1 MKAGYVTVQIKNVLL
16 FGMAGTGKTSVQNL
30 IFGLPPPEVRG
41 STPLAVAPKR
51 VIRNISRVKAVSG
64 EGKWE
69 PVTVEKLEQM
79 LADTIRSIAD
89 DLGDIPDE
97 LATKLKRLSENKLS
111 AAKTLSTTKVDDT
124 TTSSS
129 ADKDPSNTNFEM
141 MIADI
146 AGSVQDIVAKK
157 VIDTSSGRHPR
168 EVLGSNWVYFTD
180 SGGQP
185 HFYSLLPHFIKGI
198 SAALYA
204 LRLSEGLDEHP
215 MVEYYKDGKEV
226 GTRYPAALTTLETF
240 RNLVQS
246 IHSRSEK
253 ESLRLV
259 CIGTHLDKESEC
271 PEETLEQKNV
281 KLLEDLPQDIS
292 DITMRYRSKQ
302 GSDKIIF
309 PVDAKNVELDEQ
321 REQREMMAKELRMVI
336 DKCPSREIKVP
347 LWWYHFEIIIEKI
360 TREKGRKVLHKQEC
374 LKVAQLLR
382 FHEDAL
388 AAALEF
394 FHEQHIFHYY
404 PTILPDVVFCDTQV
418 LLDKV
423 TELVKYA
430 SLLRVG
436 SSLAPVDGKLL
447 RKLRDRGIITLELL
461 EGFSKHYVKGVFEPP
476 ELIQIFKE
484 LLILT
489 PISGSLHC
497 DFDSFSVTMEYFMP
511 SLLDPL
517 NESGLEKYR
526 VFTAEAAPLLF
537 QFPNGWPRC
546 GVFCCLQVYLVN
558 HCKWEL
564 CLDESVPKQNMVIL
578 RPPESLCIVTL
589 IDSFFYIELHAEA
602 LTNECE
608 SEYPSIRDNVL
619 EGIKASCEALRYN
632 QDPPDLAF
640 ICPCDRE
647 QPQTEVM
654 SQASHI
660 PDPSATTS
668 GPKRHVAVF
677 NKKYCK
683 IMCTKKC
690 RKVYPLERKHKVW
703 LVDVELFTESCYP
716 PVKKLKIEPPSGGC
730 AGASVPPNTLFAWK
744 HWDLD
749 KLQDV
754 HINGEGTLIAVL
766 DTGINATHISMINPN
781 KIFDAKNF
789 LTDEVEDLYNDTD
802 PHSHGTSVA
811 GVAAGNHIPSGECT
825 LPEGAKMYIGNMPLL
840 PIGVAPKALLVIFR
854 VSKSKDDPYDPSA
867 VVKSLECIRD
877 HNAKQTEEQNKI
889 RIVVMSFRL
898 SEYNPTIS
906 SILID
911 MLKLQNVICVVAAGN
926 DGLNQSPGYPAR
938 YSSVLTVGSVDS
950 YGRISNFSTSHPCV
964 DVLALGENVLIPV
977 NHPEPAQLANPITA
991 QAIHTSSYTGALPPL
1006 QTGSFLPGNV
1016 VSSCPDNPS
1025 VTNYFAADSGT
1036 SFAAPAVAGLIALL
1050 LQSARK
1056 YSTNGTAIKHITDP
1070 DILKRLFDKYMV
1082 KETEQGKLLQP
1093 EKVIRFF
1100 NTFATVIDG
1109 IVEDLL
1115 NY

>member
-16 FGMAGTGKTSVQNL
+16 FGMAGTGKTSIQNL
-30 IFGLPPPEVRG
+30 IFGLPPPEVRS
-41 STPLAVAPKR
+41 STPLAEAPKR
-51 VIRNISRVKAVSG
+51 VIRNISQSKVQAG
-64 EGKWE
+64 DGKWE

-79 LADTIRSIAD
+79 LADTIRSFAPEF
-89 DLGDIPDE
+89 GDIPDE
-97 LATKLKRLSENKLS
+97 LATKLKCLPE
-111 AAKTLSTTKVDDT
+111 DE
-124 TTSSS
+124 
-129 ADKDPSNTNFEM
+129 DPSNTNFEM

-146 AGSVQDIVAKK
+146 AGTVQDIVAKK
-157 VIDTSSGRHPR
+157 VIDTSTGRHPR
-168 EVLGSNWVYFTD
+168 EILGSNWVYFTD

-185 HFYSLLPHFIKGI
+185 HFHNLLPLFIKGI

-204 LRLSEGLDEHP
+204 LRLCEGLDEHP

-271 PEETLEQKNV
+271 SETVEQKNV
-281 KLLEDLPQDIS
+281 KLLENLPHDIS

-302 GSDKIIF
+302 GSDKLIF

-321 REQREMMAKELRMVI
+321 REQREKMAKELRVVI
-336 DKCPSREIKVP
+336 DECPSREIKVP
-347 LWWYHFEIIIEKI
+347 LWWYHFEIILEKI

-374 LKVAQLLR
+374 LKVAQQLK

-418 LLDKV
+418 LLDKL
-423 TELVKYA
+423 TELVGFA
-430 SLLRVG
+430 SYLRDG
-436 SSLAPVDGKLL
+436 SSQAPVDGKLL
-447 RKLRDRGIITLELL
+447 HKLRDRGIITLEFLK
-461 EGFSKHYVKGVFEPP
+461 GFSKHYVKGVFEPP
-476 ELIQIFKE
+476 ELIQLFKE

-489 PISGSLHC
+489 PISDSLHC

-517 NESGLEKYR
+517 HESEFEKCR

-546 GVFCCLQVYLVN
+546 GVFCCLQVYLVH

-564 CLDESVPKQNMVIL
+564 CLDESIPKQNMVVL
-578 RPPESLCIVTL
+578 RPPEIPCIVTL
-589 IDSFFYIELHAEA
+589 IDSFSCIELHAKA
-602 LTNECE
+602 LTKDCGT
-608 SEYPSIRDNVL
+608 EYPSIRDNVL
-619 EGIKASCEALRYN
+619 EGIKASCKALRYN
-632 QDPPDLAF
+632 QDPPAIAF
-640 ICPCDRE
+640 FCPCDRE

-654 SQASHI
+654 SQGSHI
-660 PDPSATTS
+660 RNPSAITS
-668 GPKRHVAVF
+668 GQKHHIAVVY
-677 NKKYCK
+677 KKHNVM
-683 IMCTKKC
+683 ICTKNSQ
-690 RKVYPLERKHKVW
+690 KVYPLERKHKVW

-744 HWDLD
+744 HWGLD

-766 DTGINATHISMINPN
+766 DTGINARHISMINSN

-789 LTDEVEDLYNDTD
+789 LTGEVENLHNDTD

-811 GVAAGNHIPSGECT
+811 GVAAGNHIPPVECT
-825 LPEGAKMYIGNMPLL
+825 LPKSTKMYVGNTPCL
-840 PIGVAPKALLVIFR
+840 PIGVASKASLVIFR
-854 VSKSKDDPYDPSA
+854 VSKSKEDPYDPSA
-867 VVKSLECIRD
+867 VVESLNCIRD
-877 HNAKQTEEQNKI
+877 HNDKQTEEQNKI

-898 SEYNPTIS
+898 SENYPTIS
-906 SILID
+906 RSVGVLRS
-911 MLKLQNVICVVAAGN
+911 QNVVCVVAAGN

-950 YGRISNFSTSHPCV
+950 YGRISNFSTSDPCV
-964 DVLALGENVLIPV
+964 DVLALGENVLLPV
-977 NHPEPAQLANPITA
+977 NRPISGGASQSPPTG
-991 QAIHTSSYTGALPPL
+991 SSLPLVTRYL
-1006 QTGSFLPGNV
+1006 QT
-1016 VSSCPDNPS
+1016 
-1025 VTNYFAADSGT
+1025 DSGT

-1050 LQSARK
+1050 LQCARM
-1056 YSTNGTAIKHITDP
+1056 YSRDGTAIEHITDL
-1070 DILKRLFDKYMV
+1070 DVLKQLFHKYLI

-1093 EKVIRFF
+1093 EKVLYFF
-1100 NTFATVIDG
+1100 NNFTQSIDTVVRDC
-1109 IVEDLL
+1109 LT
-1115 NY
+1115 